1 MKEKATLEEWK
12 ELYEVTVKIK
22 ELNPWKYFW
31 DVDIITL
38 ILPENE
44 EPVYCSVMGRG
55 GEFYGIGFYFGFD
68 ALDNFYK
75 IIETTDMPPEQI
87 QRFQEDNVIICYFG
101 DREELFKEELQIV
114 KALGLKFRGR
124 NNWIYFRSFKKGYA
138 PYILNKEEVLKQTAI
153 MRHLLQA
160 LKNYIEED
168 IVVNFEE
175 GETLVHK
182 YDEQKNEWV
191 TLAAPLLLPQRKYLI
206 PILKDELLL
215 SRMAKQTTTSAEI
228 EVDIAYL
235 NTIIRDKEYDRPIA
249 GRICILADSKSGMI
263 IDQHILSPEDNEVQY
278 IFDMVIPYILNMGK
292 PKKIFV
298 RDEYLFHLL
307 VDLCERTKIG
317 LHIKSRLN
325 AIDYFIEE
333 FVNFR

>member
-75 IIETTDMPPEQI
+75 IIETTDMPPQQI

-160 LKNYIEED
+160 LK
-168 IVVNFEE
+168 
-175 GETLVHK
+175 K
-182 YDEQKNEWV
+182 
-191 TLAAPLLLPQRKYLI
+191 
-206 PILKDELLL
+206 
-215 SRMAKQTTTSAEI
+215 
-228 EVDIAYL
+228 
-235 NTIIRDKEYDRPIA
+235 
-249 GRICILADSKSGMI
+249 
-263 IDQHILSPEDNEVQY
+263 
-278 IFDMVIPYILNMGK
+278 
-292 PKKIFV
+292 
-298 RDEYLFHLL
+298 
-307 VDLCERTKIG
+307 
-317 LHIKSRLN
+317 LH
-325 AIDYFIEE
+325 
-333 FVNFR
+333 